1 MAQQQTREREAT
13 FIRRATSSSER
24 QQWLEL
30 AVEALRARF
39 AAVGYVIPME
49 IRFAIGWPKRA
60 TTCGAVGECWATSA
74 SSDRHAELFVSPE
87 LTEGARILDV
97 LAHELVHATVGTGVG
112 HKKPFRDCALKIG
125 LVGPMRATTA
135 GTEFQ
140 AWAEALMQRIG
151 PYPAG
156 YLIDVKKQ
164 STRLLKCEC
173 SRCGY
178 TVRITRKWLTIAG
191 PPICPTDHI
200 RLTLAAAPATSNAE
214 LITEFERAYEQQQMS
229 GDVPGPSS
237 RLKAL
242 NDEITRR
249 ERCGQLTEADWKIS
263 RH

>member
-87 LTEGARILDV
+87 LTEGGRILDV
-97 LAHELVHATVGTGVG
+97 LAHELVHATVGTEAG
-112 HKKPFRDCALKIG
+112 HCKPFRDCALKIG
-125 LVGPMRATTA
+125 LQGPMRSTTPSPKFA
-135 GTEFQ
+135 

-151 PYPAG
+151 SYPAG

-164 STRLLKCEC
+164 GTRMLKCEC
-173 SRCGY
+173 STCGY
-178 TVRITRKWLTIAG
+178 TVRITRKWLTLAG
-191 PPICPTDHI
+191 PPICPTDRVPLI
-200 RLTLAAAPATSNAE
+200 AEGGVKTQAAALRLGENPPREVAACE
-214 LITEFERAYEQQQMS
+214 DPDAARLDAYLMR
-229 GDVPGPSS
+229 GN
-237 RLKAL
+237 
-242 NDEITRR
+242 NDDR
-249 ERCGQLTEADWKIS
+249 EWLDW
-263 RH
+263 